1 MNDLPVAPALDADT
15 DEVAVPRAMDE
26 IIAPAADI
34 FWGVGVGDAVRIQ
47 QWPQEGLLPGPW
59 LDYTAQNE
67 AARDRINARK
77 PAIVIVHPLLH
88 TL

>member
-15 DEVAVPRAMDE
+15 DKVAVPRAMDE

-59 LDYTAQNE
+59 LDDTAQKE
-67 AARDRINARK
+67 AACEQISSWIGRLFSCRF
-77 PAIVIVHPLLH
+77 
-88 TL
+88 